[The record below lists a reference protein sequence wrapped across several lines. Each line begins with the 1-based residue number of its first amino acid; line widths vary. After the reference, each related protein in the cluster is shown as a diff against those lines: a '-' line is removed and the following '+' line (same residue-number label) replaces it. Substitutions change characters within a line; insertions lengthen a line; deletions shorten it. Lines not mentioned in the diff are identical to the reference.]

1 MKRLRGKLKLTQQVP
16 TWRLKGTSICFMFV
30 EQEARGG
37 TTGKIFAGKSDVTNP
52 DK

>member
-1 MKRLRGKLKLTQQVP
+1 
-16 TWRLKGTSICFMFV
+16 MFV

-52 DK
+52 DRIENVVYFEFD